1 LSATTSNWAVTASAP
16 GSGGAGIPPFSTPTK
31 KLASDTA
38 LNLLGQILPLGAAI
52 LLVPGL
58 VRALG
63 LSRFGILSLAWML
76 IGYFGLFDLGLGRA
90 LTQAVSARL
99 GRGEN
104 AQVPEVV
111 GTSMAMMLVLGILG
125 AAVLAVLSPWIV
137 GRWVTVPAELRRET
151 LLSILILSVS
161 IPFVIQ
167 TSGYS
172 GVLTSYGRFRLLNA
186 IRIPTGILSYLLP
199 WAVSRFDAGLPA
211 VLAALAASRLI
222 SWALHAAACAA
233 TVPGAVGRWRIR
245 RDQARALLGVGGWM
259 TVSNLVGPFLVSVDR
274 FLVGSMVSLAA
285 VAYYG
290 TPYDVVTRLWM
301 IPGAL
306 TMTLFPVFGALS
318 ASDRERAALLHDR
331 GVKAVCLALFP
342 LVALLVAFAPEGLT
356 LWLGGDFASNASLP
370 LRVLAAGVF
379 VNSLAHVPFAL
390 IQGAGRADL
399 VAKLHLAELIP
410 YLLAV
415 VFLIR
420 WRGIEGAALAW
431 TARVWL
437 DGIMMFWLSRR
448 LLPAIRMVPSRYALL
463 TGVSLSG
470 FLLVAFPTSLAVKI
484 ALLAV
489 VVLLFYLLA
498 WVALLTP
505 GERGAVRDRVRLSPA
520 P

>member
-1 LSATTSNWAVTASAP
+1 VTP
-16 GSGGAGIPPFSTPTK
+16 GGAANGSSRDGGGEDTPLLPTPTK

-38 LNLLGQILPLGAAI
+38 LNLLGQILPLSAAI

-58 VRALG
+58 IRALG

-99 GRGEN
+99 GRGESG
-104 AQVPEVV
+104 QVSEVI
-111 GTSMAMMLVLGILG
+111 GTSMAMMLVLGVLG

-137 GRWVTVPAELRRET
+137 GRWMAVPPDLRRET
-151 LLSILILSVS
+151 LLSVLILSVS

-167 TSGYS
+167 TSGYA
-172 GVLTSYGRFRLLNA
+172 GVLSSYGRFRLLNA
-186 IRIPTGILSYLLP
+186 IRIPTGILSYLFP
-199 WAVSRFDAGLPA
+199 WAVSRFDTGLPA

-222 SWALHAAACAA
+222 SWAVHAAACAA
-233 TVPGAVGRWRIR
+233 TVPGGVGRWRIR
-245 RDQARALLGVGGWM
+245 RDQAKDLLKVGGWM
-259 TVSNLVGPFLVSVDR
+259 TVSNVVGPFLVSVDR

-356 LWLGGDFASNASLP
+356 LWLGGDFAANASLP
-370 LRVLAAGVF
+370 LRILAAGVF

-399 VAKLHLAELIP
+399 VAKLHLAELLP
-410 YLLAV
+410 YLLAAI
-415 VFLIR
+415 FLIR
-420 WRGIEGAALAW
+420 WGGIEGAALAW
-431 TARVWL
+431 TARAWL

-448 LLPAIRMVPSRYALL
+448 LLPAIRMVPSGYALL
-463 TGVSLSG
+463 AGVSFSG
-470 FLLVAFPTSLAVKI
+470 FLLVAVPTSLTVKI
-484 ALLAV
+484 ALLAG

-505 GERGAVRDRVRLSPA
+505 GERGAIRDRVRLSPA

>member
-1 LSATTSNWAVTASAP
+1 MNSGEAAS
-16 GSGGAGIPPFSTPTK
+16 GSSRDGGGEDTPLLRTPTK

-58 VRALG
+58 VRALD
-63 LSRFGILSLAWML
+63 LPRFGILSLAWML

-99 GRGEN
+99 GRGEGG
-104 AQVPEVV
+104 QVPEVI
-111 GTSMAMMLVLGILG
+111 GTSMAMMLVLGVLG
-125 AAVLAVLSPWIV
+125 AAVLALLSPWIV
-137 GRWVTVPAELRRET
+137 GRWMAVPPDLRRET
-151 LLSILILSVS
+151 VIAVLILSVS

-186 IRIPTGILSYLLP
+186 IRIPTGILSYLAP
-199 WAVSRFDAGLPA
+199 WIVSRFDAGLPA

-222 SWALHAAACAA
+222 SWGVHAAACAA
-233 TVPGAVGRWRIR
+233 TVPRGVGRRRIR
-245 RDQARALLGVGGWM
+245 WDLARDLLRVGGWM
-259 TVSNLVGPFLVSVDR
+259 TVSNVVGPFLVSVDR

-285 VAYYG
+285 VAYYA

-306 TMTLFPVFGALS
+306 TMTLFPAFGALS

-331 GVKAVCLALFP
+331 GVKAVCLSLFP

-356 LWLGGDFASNASLP
+356 LWLGSDFAANASLP
-370 LRVLAAGVF
+370 LRILAAGVF

-390 IQGAGRADL
+390 IQGTGRADL

-415 VFLIR
+415 VLLIR

-437 DGIMMFWLSRR
+437 DGILMFWLSRR
-448 LLPAIRMVPSRYALL
+448 LRPTIRVAPVGFGLL
-463 TGVSLSG
+463 TGVSVAG
-470 FLLVAFPTSLAVKI
+470 FLLVTVPRSLPGKGV
-484 ALLAV
+484 LLTA
-489 VVLLFYLLA
+489 VVLLYYLLA

-505 GERGAVRDRVRLSPA
+505 GERGAVRDRFRLSPA

>member
-1 LSATTSNWAVTASAP
+1 MT
-16 GSGGAGIPPFSTPTK
+16 SGGAAGGFVHGAGGEERPPVPTRTK
-31 KLASDTA
+31 KLASDTV
-38 LNLLGQILPLGAAI
+38 LNLFGQILPLCAAV

-63 LSRFGILSLAWML
+63 LPRFGVLSLSWML

-90 LTQAVSARL
+90 LTQAVSAKL
-99 GRGEN
+99 GRGEGGGI
-104 AQVPEVV
+104 AEVI
-111 GTSMAMMLVLGILG
+111 GTSMAMMLALGILG
-125 AAVLAVLSPWIV
+125 AVLLSVLSPWIV
-137 GRWVTVPAELRRET
+137 GRWVAVPAGLRRET
-151 LLSILILSVS
+151 LLAVLILSVS

-172 GVLTSYGRFRLLNA
+172 GVLSSYGRFRLLNA
-186 IRIPTGILSYLLP
+186 VRIPTGILSYLAP
-199 WAVSRFDAGLPA
+199 WIVSRFDARLPA

-222 SWALHAAACAA
+222 SWAAHAAACAA
-233 TVPGAVGRWRIR
+233 TVPRGVARWRVR
-245 RDQARALLGVGGWM
+245 RDRARELLGVGGWM
-259 TVSNLVGPFLVSVDR
+259 TVSNVVGPFLVSVDR

-290 TPYDVVTRLWM
+290 TPYDVVSRLWM

-306 TMTLFPVFGALS
+306 TMTLFPAFGALS
-318 ASDRERAALLHDR
+318 ASDRDRAALLHDR
-331 GVKAVCLALFP
+331 GVKAVCLTLFP
-342 LVALLVAFAPEGLT
+342 LVALLVAFAPEGLAV
-356 LWLGGDFASNASLP
+356 WLGSDFAANASLP
-370 LRVLAAGVF
+370 LRLLAAGVF

-437 DGIMMFWLSRR
+437 DGIMMFRLSRR
-448 LLPAIRMVPSRYALL
+448 LLPAIRMVPSRYVLL
-463 TGVSLSG
+463 TAVSVAG
-470 FLLVAFPTSLAVKI
+470 FLTVAVPTSLPVKI

-489 VVLLFYLLA
+489 VVLIFYLLA

-505 GERGAVRDRVRLSPA
+505 RERGAVRERIRFSPA